1 MTDIATSR
9 SPSGDQESTAR
20 VAKEQAAN
28 VGHTAA
34 EGGGQVLRTAAEQ
47 GRQVAGEAGDR
58 ARELYGAA
66 RDELRGQVGG
76 QQRRAAG
83 GLRSVSEELR
93 SMAEQG
99 GGSGAATEL
108 ARRAS
113 GTIDQFAG
121 WLESREPGAVLDEVK
136 RYARQHPG
144 AFLAG
149 AALLGVVAGRLTRG
163 LTADAGASG
172 TSGAGRAA
180 ADADLDESQAVGVA
194 SVPPASGVPAMP
206 PASGVASVPPAGD
219 VRPADPLYYEGGR
232 P

>member
-9 SPSGDQESTAR
+9 SPSGDQESTGQ

-47 GRQVAGEAGDR
+47 GKQVAGEAGDR

-66 RDELRGQVGG
+66 RGELHGQARE

-83 GLRSVSEELR
+83 GLRSVGAELR
-93 SMAEQG
+93 TMADQG
-99 GGSGAATEL
+99 GGSGPATEL

-113 GTIDQFAG
+113 GTIDQVAG
-121 WLESREPGAVLDEVK
+121 WLEDREPGAVVDEVK

-163 LTADAGASG
+163 LAADAGE
-172 TSGAGRAA
+172 SGASDSRATA
-180 ADADLDESQAVGVA
+180 TPPTPPSAPPLAPPLATAEP
-194 SVPPASGVPAMP
+194 VPV
-206 PASGVASVPPAGD
+206 D
-219 VRPADPLYYEGGR
+219 GGQR
-232 P
+232 

>member
-1 MTDIATSR
+1 MSR

-47 GRQVAGEAGDR
+47 GRQVAGEAGER
-58 ARELYGAA
+58 ARELYGVA
-66 RDELRGQVGG
+66 RDEVRGQVGG

-83 GLRSVSEELR
+83 GLRSVSGELR
-93 SMAEQG
+93 AMADEG
-99 GGSGAATEL
+99 GGSGPATEL

-121 WLESREPGAVLDEVK
+121 WLEGREPGAVLDEVK

-149 AALLGVVAGRLTRG
+149 AAVLGVLAGRLTRG
-163 LTADAGASG
+163 L
-172 TSGAGRAA
+172 A
-180 ADADLDESQAVGVA
+180 ADASADTGTGDDRPAGNGAVGVA
-194 SVPPASGVPAMP
+194 TVPPATGIP
-206 PASGVASVPPAGD
+206 PADPIGYAEG
-219 VRPADPLYYEGGR
+219 RPADPIGYTGGR